1 MKQKNIKKAPLTAS
15 NTAAAVGTAKANAD
29 TGKENKRNFQ
39 LAFGPVNYILMAVGI
54 LVLALGYILLSG
66 GGSDDPNTFNPEMFD
81 SRRLTLAPILIVL
94 GFAVEI
100 FAIMFKNK
108 KQE

>member
-1 MKQKNIKKAPLTAS
+1 MKQKNINVI
-15 NTAAAVGTAKANAD
+15 NTAKPAVN
-29 TGKENKRNFQ
+29 GKEHKLNFQ